1 MRPINLNN
9 ESFDEQIF
17 DAELST
23 LEPPDHGRGGTSS
36 VARVICT
43 TSDGSTVNAY
53 LKRQHNYAFRDWRSG
68 LLKRPTVLREQRC
81 IRQLQRLGIHVPTLL
96 VYRRSGVKAYLIT
109 QAIEGYVD
117 LNEALNGTD
126 QPLHSAIVDAV
137 VATLLPMHAH
147 RWYHGALHPRHVL
160 VRVDSSGVRIALIDL
175 EKMRRQFSGHRA
187 AVRDLESL
195 IRHTSELT
203 LDDLAPHY
211 ETRFPGFT
219 HAVGRR
225 IAQVHKRKKYF
236 AKAPPNL

>member
-9 ESFDEQIF
+9 ESFDKQIF

-23 LEPPDHGRGGTSS
+23 LEPPDHSRGGTSS
-36 VARVICT
+36 VARVVCT

-81 IRQLQRLGIHVPTLL
+81 IHQLQRLGIHVPTLL
-96 VYRRSGVKAYLIT
+96 VYRRSGARAYLIT
-109 QAIEGYVD
+109 QAIDDYVD
-117 LNEALNGTD
+117 LNEALNGAD

-147 RWYHGALHPRHVL
+147 RWYHGALYPKH
-160 VRVDSSGVRIALIDL
+160 VRVQVGSSGVRIALIDL
-175 EKMRRQFSGHRA
+175 EKMRRLFTGHRA

-211 ETRFPGFT
+211 ETRYPGFT
-219 HAVGRR
+219 HAVRRR
-225 IAQVHKRKKYF
+225 IAHAHKRKKYF
-236 AKAPPNL
+236 GKAPSNI